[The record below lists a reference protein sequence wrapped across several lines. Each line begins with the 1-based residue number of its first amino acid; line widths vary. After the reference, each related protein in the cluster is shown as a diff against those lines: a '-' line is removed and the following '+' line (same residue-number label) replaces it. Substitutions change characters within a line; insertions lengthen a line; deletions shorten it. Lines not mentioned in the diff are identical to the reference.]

1 MTKTI
6 GLAGRALRS
15 WGGRQWGVALVAALG
30 TALLIGVATVLVP
43 NGMFRRDVAPVP
55 WNYPVWIIS
64 AALTGI
70 LIGTYATTP
79 GADATASAGGA
90 ASVPSTPERGKLG
103 WLGTALAW
111 FAVGCP
117 VCNKLAL
124 LALGY
129 SGALT
134 YFAPVQPYLAAVAV
148 ALLLIAV
155 VQRLAG
161 QIACPVR
168 TQSADRSPGR

>member
-1 MTKTI
+1 MKVSQA
-6 GLAGRALRS
+6 LQALRL
-15 WGGRQWGVALVAALG
+15 WRARQWLVALAAG
-30 TALLIGVATVLVP
+30 IAAALLIGVATVLVP
-43 NGMFRRDVAPVP
+43 NGFFRRDVAPEP
-55 WNYPVWIIS
+55 WNYPVWLFT
-64 AALTGI
+64 AALTGL
-70 LIGTYATTP
+70 LIGSYVTVP
-79 GADATASAGGA
+79 GAAEP
-90 ASVPSTPERGKLG
+90 VGKEPGRFG

-134 YFAPVQPYLAAVAV
+134 YFAPVQPLLAVAAVV
-148 ALLLIAV
+148 LLVWAL

-161 QIACPVR
+161 QIACAAV
-168 TQSADRSPGR
+168 